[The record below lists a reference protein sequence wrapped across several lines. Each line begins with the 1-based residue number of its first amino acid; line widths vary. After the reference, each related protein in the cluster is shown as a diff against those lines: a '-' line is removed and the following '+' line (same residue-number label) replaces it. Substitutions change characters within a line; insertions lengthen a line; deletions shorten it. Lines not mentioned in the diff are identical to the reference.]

1 MGASGVPIGNAGR
14 MAQKSI
20 LPSDPSRA
28 DVRLICLILSTFH
41 AEKRPAPTTK
51 EIARLVRA
59 FDRMGG
65 SWEEL
70 FKGSVDNLSLLKKLV
85 RRAVKRGLVSSSPL
99 V

>member
-1 MGASGVPIGNAGR
+1 

-41 AEKRPAPTTK
+41 AEKRPAPTTE
-51 EIARLVRA
+51 EIQRLIRA
-59 FDRMGG
+59 FARMGG
-65 SWEEL
+65 SWEDL
-70 FKGSVDNLSLLKKLV
+70 FKGSADDLSGLKKLV
-85 RRAVKRGLVSSSPL
+85 KRAVERGLVSSSPL